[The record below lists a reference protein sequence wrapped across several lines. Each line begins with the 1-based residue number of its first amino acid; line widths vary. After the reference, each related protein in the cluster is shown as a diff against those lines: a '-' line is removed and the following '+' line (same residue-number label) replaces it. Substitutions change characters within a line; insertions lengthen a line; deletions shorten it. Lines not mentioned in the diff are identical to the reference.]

1 MSTAYFPS
9 ERRPSRRGLVSTA
22 WLALV
27 CIALGAAPA
36 RAQLLMPAKPVPPPI
51 YDVHVVKTYPHDREA
66 FTQGLIFH
74 GGHLYESTGL
84 NGRSSLR
91 KVDLESGR
99 VLKQHSV
106 DPAHFAE
113 GLTAWK
119 DGLIQLTWRTQTGF
133 VYGLR
138 DFKQR
143 RTFRYVGE
151 GWGLTHDGKRL
162 IMSDGTSVLRF
173 LDPETFEETGRVDVH
188 VNGRPLNGLN
198 ELEYVKGQVLA
209 NVWPT
214 DHIVMID
221 PASGAV
227 TGQMELLGLLTEAD
241 RKQPVDVL
249 NGIAYDAKGDRL
261 FITGKWWPKLF
272 EVRLERRP

>member
-1 MSTAYFPS
+1 MPTVYSPS
-9 ERRPSRRGLVSTA
+9 HRRPSRRRSVLTA

-27 CIALGAAPA
+27 GAMFAAPA
-36 RAQLLMPAKPVPPPI
+36 GAQLLMPAKPVPPPI

-66 FTQGLIFH
+66 FTQGLVFRD
-74 GGHLYESTGL
+74 GHLYESTGL
-84 NGRSSLR
+84 NGRSSVR
-91 KVDLESGR
+91 KVDLETGR

-113 GLTAWK
+113 GLTDWK
-119 DGLIQLTWRTQTGF
+119 DSLIQLTWRTQTGF
-133 VYGLR
+133 VYGLG
-138 DFKQR
+138 DFEQR
-143 RTFRYVGE
+143 RTFRYDGE

-162 IMSDGTSVLRF
+162 IMSDGTSALRF
-173 LDPETFEETGRVDVH
+173 LDPETLKETGRIDVN

-198 ELEYVKGQVLA
+198 ELEYVKGRVLA

-221 PASGAV
+221 LATGAV
-227 TGQMELLGLLTEAD
+227 TGQMEVIGLLTEAD